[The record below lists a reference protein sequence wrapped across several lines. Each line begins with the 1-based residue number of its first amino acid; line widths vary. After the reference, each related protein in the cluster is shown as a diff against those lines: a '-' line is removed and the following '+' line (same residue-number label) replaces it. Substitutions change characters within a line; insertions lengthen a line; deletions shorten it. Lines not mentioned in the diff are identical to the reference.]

1 MNLAFFMNLRDLDA
15 SEIGE
20 SRHTRHVEWAYKPS
34 LFINI
39 KTGTRDHTIKSNLTQ
54 LITKYTH
61 YKPKCK
67 PSLIDLILTKNPE
80 LITNITHNPPIGK
93 SHHEIIT
100 AKLRLNCSNISSNK
114 KNKDKIIKPNFEKA
128 DFQALNE
135 FLNEINWNTE
145 LQDKNVNEMW
155 EFLKNKI
162 KTAQEMFVPNKVIN
176 NNKMKSN
183 HITMDNDLHSLL
195 KNKRYFFKLYKKY
208 KTKTTFYNL

>member
-1 MNLAFFMNLRDLDA
+1 M
-15 SEIGE
+15 
-20 SRHTRHVEWAYKPS
+20 
-34 LFINI
+34 
-39 KTGTRDHTIKSNLTQ
+39 
-54 LITKYTH
+54 
-61 YKPKCK
+61 
-67 PSLIDLILTKNPE
+67 LTKNPE

-145 LQDKNVNEMW
+145 LQDKNVDEMW

-176 NNKMKSN
+176 NNKIKSN

-208 KTKTTFYNL
+208 KTKTTFYNYNNARNKVSFKIKQLKKNKENKIAKNIKQNSKAFYQYIASKTLKKDGISDLINEEGNLSSDDTEKYEIFK